1 MIHRIIR
8 HVCLLC
14 LVLMMAACESGGV
27 VLVATPIAPDA
38 SFRTYLHPG
47 GAFSIRLPS
56 EWSVRDISRDSNAI
70 QVEFS
75 APNNRGL
82 PLNLYILNTGANLS
96 APQLLDYLDRYQAAF
111 HPDHTRYVELSRTAQ
126 GDGSWRVV
134 ALRDTGI
141 GQRQINAFYQ
151 ANGAIFSVIEADVTD
166 LTPEAL
172 NTLQAVINTLRV
184 NPNTALAAGEVRA
197 NSDSADTPGAL
208 TFESTYSWITPTGE
222 FVVNGI
228 VVNRSGAP
236 LEAIRVTV
244 LLLDGNQVIV
254 AEQSNVVALE
264 LLPADAAAPFSV
276 RFRGGKPSNATQVEL
291 RVAAR
296 HAEYALATYLG
307 EDAFLRGNEI
317 AKYDA
322 DGFLVVSGDLVNQTQ
337 KVAQAV
343 KVVIAVFDA
352 QGQVIATD
360 SAFTVNPTLLPGELS
375 RFEVTFPE
383 LGGSAIRYT
392 IRVEGK
398 TQ

>member
-1 MIHRIIR
+1 M
-8 HVCLLC
+8 L
-14 LVLMMAACESGGV
+14 
-27 VLVATPIAPDA
+27 LVATPIAPDA
-38 SFRTYLHPG
+38 TFRTYLHPG
-47 GAFSIRLPS
+47 GAFSIRLPAD
-56 EWSVRDISRDSNAI
+56 WSIRNISRDSRVV

-75 APNNRGL
+75 APDNQGL
-82 PLNLYILNTGANLS
+82 PLSLYLLNTGANLS

-111 HPDHTRYVELSRTAQ
+111 HSDPSRYSEVSRTAQ

-134 ALRDTGI
+134 GLRDTGI
-141 GQRQINAFYQ
+141 GRRQINAFFQ
-151 ANGAIFSVIEADVTD
+151 ANGPIFSVLEADVTD
-166 LTPEAL
+166 LNLEAL
-172 NTLQAVINTLRV
+172 NILQSVINTLRV
-184 NPNTALAAGEVRA
+184 NPNTDLDAGEVRA
-197 NSDSADTPGAL
+197 DMSFADTPGAL
-208 TFESTYSWITPTGE
+208 TFESTYAWTTPTGE
-222 FVVNGI
+222 FVVNGV

-236 LEAIRVTV
+236 LEAIRITA
-244 LLLDGNQVIV
+244 LLLNENDNAV

-276 RFRGGKPSNATQVEL
+276 RFRGGKPSNAVRVEL
-291 RVAAR
+291 RAAAR

-317 AKYDA
+317 AKYNA
-322 DGFLVVSGDLVNQTQ
+322 AGFLVVSGDLVNQTQ

-352 QGQVIATD
+352 NGQVIATD

-392 IRVEGK
+392 IRVEGR